1 MKPPS
6 PKADQLRQMR
16 ERQHAERERV
26 QRAARQSTRDLAATR
41 AELDKA
47 VRAVAAKPKRHK

>member
-16 ERQHAERERV
+16 ERQHEERERKAKPV
-26 QRAARQSTRDLAATR
+26 NVSRETLV
-41 AELDKA
+41 KA